1 MRTSLILIFL
11 VATGLVLLRSSEGT
25 GAASSSIVERP
36 LIIGQDQGET
46 RVRRSRPG
54 QNPAMGR
61 TSFTIKID
69 QSNGGSPDFWFAT
82 ETMPPGAEIKYHRH
96 LHEDEILY
104 IGSGIAHVHVGNLE
118 GDARA
123 GGIVFIPR
131 NTWIDVK
138 NVGTTPIHLLFGF
151 NSQEFDRYM
160 RCSSVPNGRPAP
172 PLSMGDWKR
181 CEQVGDVQH
190 R

>member
-1 MRTSLILIFL
+1 MRASIILILL
-11 VATGLVLLRSSEGT
+11 VATGLVLLRSSTGT
-25 GAASSSIVERP
+25 GAPKSAIVERP
-36 LIIGQDQGET
+36 LIIAPDQGET

-61 TSFTIKID
+61 TPITIKID

-82 ETMPPGAEIKYHRH
+82 ETLPLGAEIKYHRH

-104 IGSGIAHVHVGNLE
+104 IGSGTAHIHVGNLE
-118 GDARA
+118 GDAHA

-138 NVGTTPIHLLFGF
+138 NVGTAPIHLLFGF
-151 NSQEFDRYM
+151 NSQEFDHYM
-160 RCSSVPNGRPAP
+160 RCSSVPEGQSAP
-172 PLSMGDWKR
+172 PMSMSDFR
-181 CEQVGDVQH
+181 HCEQVGDVQH